1 MITPALTRPAPAG
14 LPEPNRPTSPPGS
27 AGPVTLVCLHHAGGN
42 SSAFR
47 EWRNA
52 LPEGFVAHPVRLP
65 GRDGP
70 VTTPRRHPGLA
81 ALVRELDEQLAE
93 EVPCRYAVFGH
104 SMGAMLAFWLVQRRM
119 ARGGPLPELFLA
131 AAYAAPHLAGSLLG
145 VTSEDAVD
153 ALDDVTL
160 AERLRAAGGLPAELL
175 ARPQWLRLLLGTVR
189 EDLRLCAAH
198 RYVAAPRL
206 PMPVHV
212 FGGRRDPI
220 VSVEQLRGWREHAAG
235 DFGCEILDGG
245 HFLVQ
250 EPHAGLLPALRR
262 RLTRTVPGP
271 QAVGAS
277 PGPRTVGPSPS
288 PQTASTSPAPTRT
301 K

>member
-1 MITPALTRPAPAG
+1 
-14 LPEPNRPTSPPGS
+14 
-27 AGPVTLVCLHHAGGN
+27 
-42 SSAFR
+42 
-47 EWRNA
+47 
-52 LPEGFVAHPVRLP
+52 
-65 GRDGP
+65 GP
-70 VTTPRRHPGLA
+70 VTTPRRHPDLA
-81 ALVRELDEQLAE
+81 TLVRELDDQLAG
-93 EVPCRYAVFGH
+93 EVPGRYAVFGH

-145 VTSEDAVD
+145 VRSEDAVD

-160 AERLRAAGGLPAELL
+160 AERLRTAGGLPAELL

-212 FGGRRDPI
+212 FGGRADPI
-220 VSVEQLRGWREHAAG
+220 VSVEQLHGWREHAAA
-235 DFGCEILDGG
+235 DFDCEILEGG

-262 RLTRTVPGP
+262 RLTRALTTPTPSALPPVP
-271 QAVGAS
+271 
-277 PGPRTVGPSPS
+277 PS
-288 PQTASTSPAPTRT
+288 
-301 K
+301 